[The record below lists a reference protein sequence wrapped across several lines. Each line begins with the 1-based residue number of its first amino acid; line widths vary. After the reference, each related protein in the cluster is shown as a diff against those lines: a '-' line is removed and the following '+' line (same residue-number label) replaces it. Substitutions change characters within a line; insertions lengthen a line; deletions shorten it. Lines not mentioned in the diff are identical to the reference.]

1 MNNDTNTIVV
11 GKPTSKSGITIKATF
26 NGEHIWLTNENTGE
40 TKELVQFVVHGTRAG
55 GYNNYKSVS
64 VFGKETKVHRIVASI
79 FCPGEAEGKVVH
91 HKDRNTFN
99 NSADNLMWLTPSEH
113 RKIHRGD
120 KSHSTSL
127 KWNWELHPKLREY
140 KEVEVVL
147 PNKQVCIFD
156 SIGKAAEFAGIHRSS
171 LSWRFKRGNG
181 TTEINGMKFS
191 LTSDQKECKPI
202 VAIDADGNEMVF
214 RSQLA
219 AAKELGLSQG
229 NINRCLNYPKG
240 HAYYMSSTGGYK
252 FRYATR
258 KEVA

>member
-1 MNNDTNTIVV
+1 MNDTNTIVV
-11 GKPTSKSGITIKATF
+11 GKPTKKSGITIKATF
-26 NGEHIWLTNENTGE
+26 NGEHIWLKNETTGE
-40 TKELVQFVVHGTRAG
+40 TQELPQYTVKADRSG
-55 GYNNYKSVS
+55 GYNEYKCVT
-64 VFGKETKVHRIVASI
+64 VFGQTHKVHRIVASI

-91 HKDRNTFN
+91 HKDHNTFN

-120 KSHSTSL
+120 KSRSNAL
-127 KWNWELHPKLREY
+127 KWNWELHPKLRVY

-156 SIGKAAEFAGIHRSS
+156 SISKASSFAGMKPSS
-171 LSWRFKRGNG
+171 LWWRFKRGNG
-181 TTEINGMKFS
+181 TTEIRGMKFS
-191 LTSDQKECKPI
+191 LTSDQKVCKAI
-202 VAIDADGNEMVF
+202 VAIDADGNERVF

-229 NINRCLNYPKG
+229 NINRCLNYPET
-240 HAYYMSSTGGYK
+240 HAYYMGSTGGYK